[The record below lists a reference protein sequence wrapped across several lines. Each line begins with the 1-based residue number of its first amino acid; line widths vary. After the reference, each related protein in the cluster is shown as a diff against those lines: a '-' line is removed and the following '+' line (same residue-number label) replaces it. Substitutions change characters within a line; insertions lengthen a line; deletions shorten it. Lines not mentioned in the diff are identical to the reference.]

1 MGSGGFIPYP
11 GYDYFRNDLWYYD
24 LQNRTWVE
32 EVPEEG
38 YPIPDAR
45 QDAIFLLLGDLIF
58 MHGKP
63 LLSTLMC
70 LLSFDL
76 IAFYCLVFSGG
87 FSDNYIYDDTWY
99 FNITSKR
106 WLQKKE

>member
-1 MGSGGFIPYP
+1 MLSPLNYFSVFLSVGPGVTSLGSGGFIPYP

-24 LQNRTWVE
+24 LENRTWVE

-38 YPIPDAR
+38 YPVPDAR

-63 LLSTLMC
+63 LLSAFT
-70 LLSFDL
+70 SIHVL
-76 IAFYCLVFSGG
+76 I
-87 FSDNYIYDDTWY
+87 
-99 FNITSKR
+99 
-106 WLQKKE
+106 